1 MSHLADLDLAFNDLD
16 ALEKAVTNK
25 GGTLHRGVTSYKWVG
40 KWYDDSPVPSSL
52 FADPAEHARV
62 CAMTRAERKAYMQSF
77 LGKCSH
83 MISFPS
89 TDYQVGVVQV
99 GEDLRLVWDWAT
111 PLAPIMGSMD
121 GWGRDS
127 LNPLTPFLQDY
138 VTYTLENQLA
148 NTPGA
153 MLTEH
158 SIDPSTGLLN
168 ITYEFN

>member
-16 ALEKAVTNK
+16 ALDKAISK
-25 GGTLHRGVTSYKWVG
+25 MGGTLHRGTTSYRWVG
-40 KWYDDSPVPSSL
+40 KWFDDSPVPASL
-52 FADPAEHARV
+52 FSDPAEYSRV
-62 CAMTRAERKAYMQSF
+62 CAMSRTERQCYMQNL

-89 TDYQVGVVQV
+89 TEFQVGVVQV
-99 GEDLRLVWDWAT
+99 GEDFRLVWDWAT
-111 PLAPIMGSMD
+111 PLRSIMGSMD
-121 GWGRDS
+121 AWGRDS